1 MQKTNIRQQ
10 TILDIL
16 KAGPVYSQDELSQ
29 RLQETG
35 IQTTQATHSRDLKA
49 LKISKVPGE
58 GYVLPAPHAVQPPA
72 ADLPGGVVSIEFS
85 GTLAVIKTQPG
96 FANAIA
102 FLIDH
107 RAVQP
112 VIGTVAGDD
121 TVLAVLRTGVTPGQ
135 ALEALSTIIPDI
147 KQRQKYGI

>member
-35 IQTTQATHSRDLKA
+35 IQTTQATLSRDLKA

-72 ADLPGGVVSIEFS
+72 ADLPGGSSVSS
-85 GTLAVIKTQPG
+85 SPGRWPSSRPSRASPTPSPSSSTTGRSSPSSAPSPGTIRSSPSSA
-96 FANAIA
+96 
-102 FLIDH
+102 
-107 RAVQP
+107 P
-112 VIGTVAGDD
+112 V
-121 TVLAVLRTGVTPGQ
+121 
-135 ALEALSTIIPDI
+135 
-147 KQRQKYGI
+147 